1 MTYRG
6 VNALAESTIGQIKT
20 ELIKPYGPWRTIA
33 QLEYALFEYLDW
45 WNHRRLHGQI
55 DDPTGRSRSHPLP
68 SEPATRQGRFPMN
81 QVPTEPRA
89 LQDLL
94 RSSDRRCGQVAITG
108 APIRRWNGVGHG
120 SPNRC

>member
-89 LQDLL
+89 LQFVVLGGQECALAGAFRL
-94 RSSDRRCGQVAITG
+94 RVWPMPAR
-108 APIRRWNGVGHG
+108 
-120 SPNRC
+120 